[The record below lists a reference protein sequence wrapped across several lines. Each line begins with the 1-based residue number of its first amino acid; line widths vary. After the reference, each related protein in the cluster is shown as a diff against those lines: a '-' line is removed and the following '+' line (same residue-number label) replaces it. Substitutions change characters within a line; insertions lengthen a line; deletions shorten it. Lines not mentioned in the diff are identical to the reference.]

1 MANEKGNPSALLS
14 KESIIESF
22 LDMLAVKPISS
33 ISISEIAENAKIDR
47 RTFYRHFKSKNDVIK
62 YYINK
67 VSNQFEEK
75 MLHYNFKDVY
85 SNTKSIF
92 EVLFIMKET
101 LLILHKQNL
110 LDMFLSEFKIIYE
123 KYYYKY
129 VNPEIL
135 KMDNIDY
142 FMAHEIG
149 GEAEIVKKWII
160 KGCTCSPDKMG
171 KMFEEY
177 ISLIKEIF

>member
-1 MANEKGNPSALLS
+1 MADEKVNSSALLS
-14 KESIIESF
+14 KEFIIESF

-47 RTFYRHFKSKNDVIK
+47 RTFYRHFKTKNDVIK

-67 VSNQFEEK
+67 VSKQFEEK
-75 MLHYNFKDVY
+75 MLNYNVKDIY

-101 LLILHKQNL
+101 LLILHKQGL
-110 LDMFLSEFKIIYE
+110 LDLFLSEFKIIYE

-129 VNPEIL
+129 VSPELL
-135 KMDNIDY
+135 KLDNIDY

-149 GEAEIVKKWII
+149 GEAEVVKMWIT
-160 KGCTCSPDKMG
+160 KGCTYSPDKMG
-171 KMFEEY
+171 KMFKDY
-177 ISLIKEIF
+177 ISLIKETF